1 MRDFEASIARIF
13 SGRMIK
19 GAGFLV
25 SDNHLMTCAHV
36 IAAALNLPRNTLE
49 IPTGVV
55 EFDLPLIAPNQRVKA
70 KVVFWQPVK
79 PGSIG
84 EDIAVLEVLASE
96 TLPIG
101 VKAVQLIIAEEAW
114 GHTFRAYGFPQGN
127 DDGVWVEGVIREKQ
141 ASQWIQIEGRTAQG
155 YAIESGF
162 SGTPIWDES
171 LKGVIGMTVAAER
184 EREEARVAYLIPSTV
199 LKQAWSTLVIKPH
212 NKTLRIKSRRKIS
225 LCFAATSLVLLV
237 VFHFLPPVDDTQ
249 RYIVI
254 VIISLLLII
263 ASLVFVNT
271 LEKREDIGLVE
282 IHVATSIF
290 SLAVAISS
298 SFIFISSPFE
308 GDGYTRSGKIS
319 FQYYTAS
326 QPFSVLS
333 FAKSKFSDEFRD
345 GILKSAISPLI
356 YDKSPAFLAL
366 KKFII
371 ETGNDDFIEKTSD
384 ASISY
389 NINYNGQT
397 KQSSSNSGY
406 NRAKRIFNGEQR
418 QSQTREDFE
427 KSGIGLGQDANIGG
441 FSYITILTPFQ
452 DAIDNAKWTSFIDSN
467 SDVYKGVGAVLQY
480 PKLSTLLDYNI
491 KKDNVIDW
499 KRNLAHDTWIKRIV
513 ENNPD
518 NRGFLGYIYKYFDDP
533 SNNGAG
539 GGCGDWSSYLETA
552 DSTPYI
558 RFADIVNSSK
568 SDIRI
573 SEISYRMVGQVDK
586 LYSLNNIDDR
596 VNFFKNGHVEKDN
609 LEPSGFSLRP
619 DQHLLIPIEFGFET
633 NSHNATFLK
642 TPPTEKS
649 RVLSLA
655 RKKIYISKPNVTY
668 KNYKDN
674 GIAGI
679 AKEIQLSS
687 DFIDKSKLKD
697 DLLKSI
703 PKRFS
708 VGPVIN
714 LESVSIDKKAD
725 SLPAPM
731 QDMSV
736 RLFEGYQAGSCPYVS
751 VQHKNSNSWQDLG
764 TVLYGRSK
772 SSLQDTE
779 IRYFGDNINSIK
791 IEEKEKE
798 ITYIDYLSVLYF
810 DPSSQQDLEIF
821 PQISAAT
828 RKIDGKFY
836 TLKQGEI
843 IKIDIQQLLP
853 SNAQKIRIK
862 INGYY
867 LPLADKDFRFPATNL
882 NATNANQQ

>member
-1 MRDFEASIARIF
+1 MRNFETSIARIF
-13 SGRMIK
+13 SGRMVK
-19 GAGFLV
+19 GSGFLV

-36 IAAALNLPRNTLE
+36 IAAALNLPRNTSE

-70 KVVFWQPVK
+70 RVVFWQPVK

-84 EDIAVLEVLASE
+84 EDIAVLEVLSSE

-101 VKAVQLIIAEEAW
+101 VKAVQLVIAEEAW
-114 GHTFRAYGFPQGN
+114 GHTFRAYGFPHGN
-127 DDGVWVEGVIREKQ
+127 DDGVWVEGFIREKQ

-162 SGTPIWDES
+162 SGTPIWDEN

-212 NKTLRIKSRRKIS
+212 NKALRIKSRRKIS
-225 LCFAATSLVLLV
+225 ACFAAASLTLLV
-237 VFHFLPPVDDTQ
+237 VFHFLPPADDTQ
-249 RYIVI
+249 RYII
-254 VIISLLLII
+254 ITIISLLLII
-263 ASLVFVNT
+263 AALVFVNT
-271 LEKREDIGLVE
+271 LEKREDIGIVE
-282 IHVATSIF
+282 IRVAASIL
-290 SLAVAISS
+290 SLAVGVGSS
-298 SFIFISSPFE
+298 SLFVSSPFE
-308 GDGYTRSGKIS
+308 GDGYTHSGKIW
-319 FQYYTAS
+319 FRYYTAS

-345 GILKSAISPLI
+345 GILKSSISPLI
-356 YDKSPAFLAL
+356 YEKSPAFLAL
-366 KKFII
+366 ERFIT
-371 ETGNDDFIEKTSD
+371 ETGNNNFIKETLN
-384 ASISY
+384 ANISY
-389 NINYNGQT
+389 DINFSGQT
-397 KQSSSNSGY
+397 KQASSNSGY
-406 NRAKRIFNGEQR
+406 DGAKRIFDGEKR

-427 KSGIGLGQDANIGG
+427 KSGIGLGQDDNIGG
-441 FSYITILTPFQ
+441 FSYITMLTPFQ
-452 DAIDNAKWTSFIDSN
+452 DAIDNARWTSFIDTN

-480 PKLSTLLDYNI
+480 PRLSTLLDYNI
-491 KKDNVIDW
+491 KEDNVVSW
-499 KRNLAHDTWIKRIV
+499 KKNLAHDTWIKRIV
-513 ENNPD
+513 KNNPD

-533 SNNGAG
+533 SNNGAAP
-539 GGCGDWSSYLETA
+539 GCGDWSSYLEKA
-552 DSTPYI
+552 DPTPYI

-568 SDIRI
+568 SYIRI
-573 SEISYRMVGQVDK
+573 SDISYRMVGKIDK
-586 LYSLNNIDDR
+586 LYTLNDIDNR
-596 VNFFKNGHVEKDN
+596 VNFFRNGHAEKDN
-609 LEPSGFSLRP
+609 LEPSGFSLGP

-633 NSHNATFLK
+633 NSHNATFLT

-649 RVLSLA
+649 RILSLA

-668 KNYKDN
+668 KNYQDN

-679 AKEIQLSS
+679 AREIQLSRE
-687 DFIDKSKLKD
+687 FIDKSRLKD

-714 LESVSIDKKAD
+714 LESVSIDKTTTIFK
-725 SLPAPM
+725 PPM
-731 QDMSV
+731 QDISL
-736 RLFEGYQAGSCPYVS
+736 RLFQGYQAGSCPYVS
-751 VQHKNSNSWQDLG
+751 VQHKNSQSWQDLG

-772 SSLQDTE
+772 NSLQDTE
-779 IRYFGDNINSIK
+779 IRYFGDNISTIK
-791 IEEKEKE
+791 IEEKDKE

-810 DPSSQQDLEIF
+810 DPSSQQDREIF
-821 PQISAAT
+821 PEISAST
-828 RKIDGKFY
+828 RKLDGKY
-836 TLKQGEI
+836 HTLKQGEI
-843 IKIDIQQLLP
+843 IKIDVQQLLP

-867 LPLADKDFRFPATNL
+867 LPLADKDFRFPVTNL

>member
-13 SGRMIK
+13 SGRMVK

-36 IAAALNLPRNTLE
+36 IAAALNLPQNTSE
-49 IPTGVV
+49 IPTDVV

-70 KVVFWQPVK
+70 RVVFWQPVK

-84 EDIAVLEVLASE
+84 EDIAVLEVLSSE

-101 VKAVQLIIAEEAW
+101 VKAIQLVIAQEAW

-155 YAIESGF
+155 YAIEPGF
-162 SGTPIWDES
+162 SGTPIWDEN

-184 EREEARVAYLIPSTV
+184 DPEEARVAYLIPSTV

-212 NKTLRIKSRRKIS
+212 NKALRIKSRRKIS
-225 LCFAATSLVLLV
+225 ACFAAASLTLLV
-237 VFHFLPPVDDTQ
+237 VFHFLPPADDTQ
-249 RYIVI
+249 RYVI
-254 VIISLLLII
+254 IAIISLLLII
-263 ASLVFVNT
+263 ASLIFVNT
-271 LEKREDIGLVE
+271 LEKREDIGIVE
-282 IHVATSIF
+282 IRVAASIL
-290 SLAVAISS
+290 SLAVGVGSSYLFISS
-298 SFIFISSPFE
+298 SFE
-308 GDGYTRSGKIS
+308 ADGYTRSGKIS

-345 GILKSAISPLI
+345 GILKSSIIPLI
-356 YDKSPAFLAL
+356 YEKSPAFLAL
-366 KKFII
+366 EKFIT
-371 ETGNDDFIEKTSD
+371 ETGNDSFIRNTLD
-384 ASISY
+384 AYVSY
-389 NINYNGQT
+389 SVNVNGQT
-397 KQSSSNSGY
+397 KQAYSNNGGS
-406 NRAKRIFNGEQR
+406 NKEKRTFGGEQR
-418 QSQTREDFE
+418 QSQTREEFE
-427 KSGIGLGQDANIGG
+427 KSGIGAGEDSTVG
-441 FSYITILTPFQ
+441 FSYATMLTPFQ

-467 SDVYKGVGAVLQY
+467 SDIYRGVGAVLQY

-491 KKDNVIDW
+491 REDDVVSWKK
-499 KRNLAHDTWIKRIV
+499 NLAHDNWIKRIV

-533 SNNGAG
+533 SSNGAI
-539 GGCGDWSSYLETA
+539 GGCGDWSGYLEKA
-552 DSTPYI
+552 APTPYI

-586 LYSLNNIDDR
+586 LYSLNDIDHR
-596 VNFFKNGHVEKDN
+596 INFFKDGHVEKDN

-619 DQHLLIPIEFGFET
+619 DQHFLIPIEFGFET
-633 NSHNATFLK
+633 NSHNATFLT
-642 TPPTEKS
+642 TPPTEKN
-649 RVLSLA
+649 RMLSLSNK
-655 RKKIYISKPNVTY
+655 RIYISKPNVTY

-674 GIAGI
+674 GVVGI

-687 DFIDKSKLKD
+687 EFITKTKLKH

-714 LESVSIDKKAD
+714 LESVSIDKIAAI
-725 SLPAPM
+725 LPAPM
-731 QDMSV
+731 QDISV
-736 RLFEGYQAGSCPYVS
+736 KVSEGYQSGSCPYVS
-751 VQHKNSNSWQDLG
+751 VQHKNSHSWQDLG

-772 SSLQDTE
+772 DSLQDTE
-779 IRYFGDNINSIK
+779 IRYFGDNISTIK

-810 DPSSQQDLEIF
+810 DPSSQQDREIF
-821 PQISAAT
+821 PEISAST
-828 RKIDGKFY
+828 RKVDGKCH

-867 LPLADKDFRFPATNL
+867 LPLADKDFRFPVTNL